1 MIVIISNIIST
12 KMILLP
18 YFHNFS
24 VPAGLITYPLT
35 FFISDFIT
43 EIYGAKKAKEMV
55 HHAFGMSLIAYL
67 IIKIALILPSPTLE
81 NQSHFEE
88 ILGLNGVILLASLT
102 AYIISQTIDI
112 SLYAAI
118 KKWTGPNHLWVRN
131 SGSTLLAQLVDTTIV
146 NLIYLKGGVGMDM
159 AQIFPIMIFSYVYK
173 CTFSIALT
181 PLFYFLI
188 FLFKKRESLA
198 GITIGKL

>member
-1 MIVIISNIIST
+1 MIVVISNIVST
-12 KMILLP
+12 KLILIP
-18 YFHNFS
+18 FFHNFS
-24 VPAGLITYPLT
+24 IPAGLITYPLT

-43 EIYGAKKAKEMV
+43 EIYGTKKAKEMV
-55 HHAFGMSLIAYL
+55 HHAFGMSIVAYL

-88 ILGLNGVILLASLT
+88 ILGLNGIILVASLT

-112 SLYAAI
+112 HLYAAI
-118 KKWTGPNHLWVRN
+118 KKWTGPNYLWVRN
-131 SGSTLLAQLVDTTIV
+131 NGSTLIAQLVDTTIV

-159 AQIFPIMIFSYVYK
+159 VQIFPIMAFSYVYK
-173 CTFSIALT
+173 CTFSIVLT

-188 FLFKKRESLA
+188 FLFKNRKVCQESQ
-198 GITIGKL
+198 